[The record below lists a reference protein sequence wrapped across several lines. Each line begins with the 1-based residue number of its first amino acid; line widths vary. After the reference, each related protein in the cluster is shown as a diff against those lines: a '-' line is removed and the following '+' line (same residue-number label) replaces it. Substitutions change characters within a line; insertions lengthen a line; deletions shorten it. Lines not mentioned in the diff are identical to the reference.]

1 VQSVYQLPSLALP
14 PTSGLLILIGAYIVI
29 IGPINYLILKRL
41 DRRELAWITM
51 PLLVLGFT
59 AASFGYGFVLR
70 GTDVLVNEVAIVRG
84 APDAT
89 EATAQVYFGVFSPTR
104 ATYQVSV
111 PQGALLAAPI
121 NGDPFGQGSATL
133 DIVQGTGAERPSM
146 VRNLSVGTSSL
157 RIVRAELPVEAP
169 RMRATLTLG
178 DNTLRGTF
186 ENASDEKLENVA
198 VVLGNAVAT
207 LGDVE
212 PHQTVNVSLQ
222 VRDNPFGAA
231 LADQIVG
238 SSFDQTS
245 EAGVRRQVRY
255 GMISQLTYDP
265 MGGFSGGSLGAD
277 QAVVLAF
284 GRRDLLDVELGSER
298 PRRTA
303 NVLYYVPIGLTI
315 HGPVTFSSDLLR
327 SAVID
332 GDNLFSKDRTFLNM
346 GVGSATLSYTPIPF
360 DGTFT
365 PSEIRLA
372 LGNGG
377 NPVLQGGE
385 QIEPLPSIPVVCT
398 DLAHTIPEGCK
409 PARDDFLPEVELF
422 DRDAGAWVRLPRL
435 RAEVPYT
442 LADPD
447 RYADPG
453 TGQVLVRFVNEQ
465 PDPGAGVGF
474 SFQLAILGEVD

>member
-1 VQSVYQLPSLALP
+1 
-14 PTSGLLILIGAYIVI
+14 
-29 IGPINYLILKRL
+29 
-41 DRRELAWITM
+41 
-51 PLLVLGFT
+51 
-59 AASFGYGFVLR
+59 
-70 GTDVLVNEVAIVRG
+70 
-84 APDAT
+84 
-89 EATAQVYFGVFSPTR
+89 
-104 ATYQVSV
+104 
-111 PQGALLAAPI
+111 
-121 NGDPFGQGSATL
+121 
-133 DIVQGTGAERPSM
+133 M

-169 RMRATLTLG
+169 RMKATLTLG
-178 DNTLRGTF
+178 GNTLRGTF

-212 PHQTVNVSLQ
+212 PHQTVNVSLP

-255 GMISQLTYDP
+255 GMVSQLTYDP
-265 MGGFSGGSLGAD
+265 MGGFSGSSLGAD
-277 QAVVLAF
+277 QAVILAF
-284 GRRDLLDVELGSER
+284 GRRDLLDVELGSKR

-327 SAVID
+327 TAVVD
-332 GDNLFSKDRTFLNM
+332 GDNLFSKDRSFLNM

-377 NPVLQGGE
+377 NPVLQGGQE
-385 QIEPLPSIPVVCT
+385 IEPLTSIPPVCT
-398 DLAHTIPEGCK
+398 DLAHTVPEGCK
-409 PARDDFLPEVELF
+409 AARDDFLPEVEVF
-422 DRDAGAWVRLPRL
+422 DRGAGEWVRLPRL
-435 RAEVPYT
+435 QAEATYT
-442 LADPD
+442 LADPG
-447 RYADPG
+447 RYVDPG

-465 PDPGAGVGF
+465 LDPGAGVGF
-474 SFQLAILGEVD
+474 SFQLALIGDVG